1 MAADQE
7 TKSHESVAEDR
18 DTGLRRDSTFY
29 QDGTVVFRVEGTLFK
44 VPRRG
49 FESGS
54 GVFATMFSLP
64 SVLGHGEKKEGQ
76 SDETPIILEG
86 IQEDDFRSLL
96 HLMYPIKPGDP
107 DVPQSGLISALHL
120 ATMWDLKDIRRYAIA
135 RLDSMTALSS
145 LEKVILAK
153 QEMVQSWLLS
163 GYEELVGV
171 QNLSL
176 QEINVLDWETIA
188 KLFYVQKEIFGNSA
202 PQCGRGGKHT
212 VSCRNCAVNVKTA
225 CCIKEVKEVKEVR
238 NAHELI
244 REVFEVELKGM
255 ECCLM
260 TSP

>member
-7 TKSHESVAEDR
+7 TKSHELVAESK
-18 DTGLRRDSTFY
+18 DTGLQRDSTFY
-29 QDGTVVFRVEGTLFK
+29 QDTVVFRVEGTLFK

-54 GVFATMFSLP
+54 GVFATMFTLP
-64 SVLGHGEKKEGQ
+64 SVLEKEKEGQ

-86 IQEDDFRSLL
+86 IKKDDFRSLL
-96 HLMYPIKPGDP
+96 HLMYPIGPGDP
-107 DVPQSGLISALHL
+107 DVPRNGLISALHL
-120 ATMWDLKDIRRYAIA
+120 ATMWDLNDIRRYAIA
-135 RLDSMTALSS
+135 RLDSMPLSS

-176 QEINVLDWETIA
+176 QEIDALDWETIA
-188 KLFYVQKEIFGNSA
+188 KLFFVQKQISP
-202 PQCGRGGKHT
+202 PQCERGVNHYQYCNCCGDT
-212 VSCRNCAVNVKTA
+212 VRTT
-225 CCIKEVKEVKEVR
+225 CCIKEVRQVR
-238 NAHELI
+238 KAHELI

-255 ECCLM
+255 EGAA
-260 TSP
+260 